1 MSKRT
6 RLNAKQRRQVALHA
20 TRAYRETRARIQILQ
35 PSIELEL
42 RGKNAATVA
51 KAVGPSEA
59 LGQAADAAPVA
70 DEQ

>member
-6 RLNAKQRRQVALHA
+6 RLNAKQRRQIQL
-20 TRAYRETRARIQILQ
+20 RAAMHHRATRARIQILQ
-35 PSIELEL
+35 PSLELEL
-42 RGKNAATVA
+42 RGRNAATVA

-70 DEQ
+70 SER